1 MPANLP
7 PQYYEL
13 ERQFR
18 AEKDAAE
25 KLRMAQ
31 ELLAMMPKH
40 KGTDKLQAEMKAKI
54 SQLKK
59 DVAGGGAKKGGGPA
73 RLEQADHV
81 EREGAGQ
88 VALIGPPN
96 TGKSSIITS
105 VTHARPLV
113 ADFPYT
119 TREVTPGMMRYETIR
134 IQLIDTP
141 PISPEQFETYLLGII
156 RNADMVCLVAG
167 VDEDDC
173 DGKLQFV
180 IDKLKERRVILTNQP
195 HDPEA
200 IENVGLAFKRTILV
214 AHKMYEDGWEARV
227 EKLRARY
234 PDFPIVTTSILDD
247 ASMEAF
253 KKAIF
258 DGLHIIRV
266 FTKQIGHEADFDDP
280 IILKPGA
287 TVEQAA
293 LHLHKDFAFKLQF
306 AKIWGEGKFPGQR
319 VQKTFVL
326 SDGDIVEFHI

>member
-18 AEKDAAE
+18 AEKDTAE
-25 KLRMAQ
+25 RLRMAQ

-59 DVAGGGAKKGGGPA
+59 DLAAGGAKKGGGPA

-88 VALIGPPN
+88 VVLIGPPN
-96 TGKSSIITS
+96 TGKSSIVAA

-119 TREVTPGMMRYETIR
+119 TREAMPGMMQYETIR

-156 RNADMVCLVAG
+156 RNADLVCLVAG

-173 DGKLQFV
+173 EVTLQYV
-180 IDKLKERRVILTNQP
+180 VDKLKERRVILTNQP

-200 IENVGLAFKRTILV
+200 IENAGVAFKRTILV
-214 AHKMYEDGWEARV
+214 AHKMLEDGWEGRI
-227 EKLRARY
+227 EKLKIRY
-234 PDFPIVTTSILDD
+234 PDFPIVATSILDD
-247 ASMEAF
+247 ASMDAF
-253 KKAIF
+253 RKAIY

>member
-18 AEKDAAE
+18 AEKDTAE

-31 ELLAMMPKH
+31 ELLSIMPKH

-59 DVAGGGAKKGGGPA
+59 DLAGGGAKKGAGPA
-73 RLEQADHV
+73 RTEQADHV

-88 VALIGPPN
+88 IVLIGPPN
-96 TGKSSIITS
+96 TGKSSI
-105 VTHARPLV
+105 VDALTHAKPLV
-113 ADFPYT
+113 ADFPYS
-119 TREVTPGMMRYETIR
+119 TREVMPGMMPYETIR

-156 RNADMVCLVAG
+156 RNADLVCLVAG
-167 VDEDDC
+167 LDEDDC
-173 DGKLQFV
+173 DGQVQYV
-180 IDKLKERRVILTNQP
+180 IDKLKERRVILTNKP

-200 IENVGLAFKRTILV
+200 LENVGLAFKKTLLV
-214 AHKMYEDGWEARV
+214 AHKMYEDGWEVRLARL
-227 EKLRARY
+227 KARC
-234 PDFPIVTTSILDD
+234 PDFPVVCTSILDD
-247 ASMEAF
+247 ASLEAF
-253 KKAIF
+253 RKAVF
-258 DGLHIIRV
+258 AGLNIIRV
-266 FTKQIGHEADFDDP
+266 FTKQIGHEADFKDP

-287 TVEQAA
+287 TVEAAA
-293 LHLHKDFAFKLQF
+293 LHLHKDFAYKLQF

-319 VQKTFVL
+319 VNKTFVL
-326 SDGDIVEFHI
+326 EDGDIVEFHI

>member
-18 AEKDAAE
+18 AEKDTAE

-31 ELLAMMPKH
+31 ELFAMMPKH

-59 DVAGGGAKKGGGPA
+59 ELAGGAKKGGGPA
-73 RLEQADHV
+73 RVEQADHV

-88 VALIGPPN
+88 VVLIGPPN
-96 TGKSSIITS
+96 TGKSSIIGA
-105 VTHARPLV
+105 VPHARPLV

-119 TREVTPGMMRYETIR
+119 TREVTPGMMPYETIR

-156 RNADMVCLVAG
+156 RNADLVCLVAG

-173 DGKLQFV
+173 VDKIQYV
-180 IDKLKERRVILTNQP
+180 IDKLKERRVVLTNQP

-200 IENVGLAFKRTILV
+200 MENVGLAFKRTMLV
-214 AHKMYEDGWEARV
+214 AHKIFEDGWEARF
-227 EKLRARY
+227 ERLKSRY
-234 PDFPIVTTSILDD
+234 PDYPIVGTSILDD
-247 ASMEAF
+247 DSMAAF
-253 KKAIF
+253 RKAIF

-266 FTKQIGHEADFDDP
+266 FTKQIGHEADFNDP
-280 IILKPGA
+280 IILKPGS

-293 LHLHKDFAFKLQF
+293 LHLHKDFAYKLQF
-306 AKIWGEGKFPGQR
+306 AKIWGAGKFPGQR

>member
-18 AEKDAAE
+18 AERDTAE

-31 ELLAMMPKH
+31 ELFAMMPKH

-59 DVAGGGAKKGGGPA
+59 ELAGGVKKGGGPA
-73 RLEQADHV
+73 RVEQADHV

-88 VALIGPPN
+88 VVLIGPPN
-96 TGKSSIITS
+96 TGKSSIIAS
-105 VTHARPLV
+105 VTHAKPLV

-119 TREVTPGMMRYETIR
+119 TREVTPGMMQYETIR

-141 PISPEQFETYLLGII
+141 PISPEQFETYLLGIV
-156 RNADMVCLVAG
+156 RNADLVCLVAG
-167 VDEDDC
+167 MDEDDC
-173 DGKLQFV
+173 ADKIQYV
-180 IDKLKERRVILTNQP
+180 IDKLKERRVALTNRP

-200 IENVGLAFKRTILV
+200 IENAGVAFKPTLLA
-214 AHKMYEDGWEARV
+214 AHKIFEDGAEARL
-227 EKLRARY
+227 EKLKGRFPDY
-234 PDFPIVTTSILDD
+234 PVVGTSILDD
-247 ASMEAF
+247 DSMAAF
-253 KKAIF
+253 RKAVF

-287 TVEQAA
+287 TVEAA
-293 LHLHKDFAFKLQF
+293 AFHLHKDFAFKLQF
-306 AKIWGEGKFPGQR
+306 AKIWGAGKFPGQR